1 MAEPIPHI
9 DVELEDVSGRLAQLV
24 EPGANL
30 ERIAGGL
37 GFTEGPVWR
46 GDHLLFSDIPN
57 DRICR
62 WRQLP
67 EGPELTT
74 FRAFNGSTNGLTLD
88 REGRLLGCTH
98 GARAVLRFDQN
109 NQPTP
114 IATHFNGGRLNSPN
128 DIVVKRNGDIY
139 FTDPPYGIVD
149 LPPEVQEQPLCGVYR
164 LDTGGE
170 LTLVTDRFIRP
181 NGLAFSPD
189 QQTLYIGDS
198 GGPRDIWAFDVTD
211 DGTLANPRQ
220 FVDMDPHPEP
230 NNPDGM
236 KCDMNG
242 RLWAT
247 GPGNAV
253 WVIEPDGTVVGLIKF
268 PEQPANLAWGGPNWS
283 TLFVTARGSV
293 YRVEANATGVR
304 VPS

>member
-1 MAEPIPHI
+1 MAEPIPHFA
-9 DVELEDVSGRLAQLV
+9 VELEDVSGRLAQLV

-37 GFTEGPVWR
+37 AFTEGPIWR

-74 FRAFNGSTNGLTLD
+74 FRAYNGVTNGLTLD

-114 IATHFNGGRLNSPN
+114 IATHFNGGRFNSPN

-170 LTLVTDRFIRP
+170 LTLLTDRFIRP

-198 GGPRDIWAFDVTD
+198 GGPRDIWAFEVAD

-220 FVDMDPHPEP
+220 FVDMDAYPEP
-230 NNPDGM
+230 NSPDGM
-236 KCDMNG
+236 KCDTRG
-242 RLWAT
+242 RLWSS

-268 PEQPANLAWGGPNWS
+268 PEQPANLAWGGPQWS

-293 YRVEANATGVR
+293 YRLQTNATGVR
-304 VPS
+304 VPA